1 MFTITNSIG
10 LFGMNAFPVTIEA
23 EVSRGHNLFD
33 IGGLPDIGIK
43 ESRDRVRSALESI
56 HITFP
61 KGKVLLNLAPADVKK
76 TGSSYDLAI
85 CVAVLQAMGAVP
97 DTLQDAVF
105 VGELGLHGIL
115 HGIRGVLSMTMLARN
130 SGFKRIFVPA
140 DNVREASV
148 IDGIAVYGI
157 ETIGD
162 LVMHLLGQQPL
173 SPAEPYEPGDV
184 RRPEHIIDMADVRGQ
199 VKARAGMEL
208 AAAGGHNI
216 LLIGAPGS
224 GKSMLANRL
233 PTIMP
238 EMSRAEI
245 LETTNVYSVAGLLNK
260 NDPLITERPF
270 RSPHHTVS
278 PAGLIGGGSIPTPG
292 EISLAHNGV
301 LFLDELAEFGRST
314 LEILRQPLETRE
326 VTISRA
332 AGTAVYPCSIML
344 VAATN
349 PCPCG
354 YYGAPNKKCTCS
366 PNQIAS
372 YMNRLSGPLLDR
384 FDMCIDVDPVSFD
397 DLASKEKAE
406 SSAAIRERVEAA
418 RARQNERFKGTDI
431 YCNAMIPDNMLAD
444 CCQMDEAAEVL
455 LRQAHL
461 RYGLSARA
469 FSRLQ
474 RLALTSADL
483 NGNDH
488 ITRSDIAVATQFRG
502 FASKYLKQSGSAS
515 FPTKQGRKENS

>member
-1 MFTITNSIG
+1 MFKITNSIG

-23 EVSRGHNLFD
+23 EVSKGHSQFD
-33 IGGLPDIGIK
+33 ISGLPDIGIK
-43 ESRDRVRSALESI
+43 ESRDRVRSALEAL
-56 HITFP
+56 HIGFP
-61 KGKVLLNLAPADVKK
+61 KGRVLLNLAPADVKK

-85 CVAVLQAMGAVP
+85 CVALLQAMGVLP
-97 DTLQDAVF
+97 DSLQDAVF
-105 VGELGLHGIL
+105 IGELGLHGML
-115 HGIRGVLSMTMLARN
+115 HGIRGVLSMTMLARS
-130 SGFKRIFVPA
+130 SGCKRIFVPA

-148 IDGIAVYGI
+148 IDGIEVYGI
-157 ETIGD
+157 ESVNA
-162 LVMHLLGQQPL
+162 LVGHLLGQAPL
-173 SPAEPYEPGDV
+173 SPAQPYVPDTV
-184 RRPEHIIDMADVRGQ
+184 HRPEHIIDMADVRGQ

-233 PTIMP
+233 STILP
-238 EMSRAEI
+238 EMNRAEI

-260 NDPLITERPF
+260 NAPLITERPF
-270 RSPHHTVS
+270 RAPHHTVS

-344 VAATN
+344 VGATN

-366 PNQIAS
+366 KKQIES

-384 FDMCIDVDPVSFD
+384 FDMCIDVDPVPFD
-397 DLASKEKAE
+397 DLASKEKVE
-406 SSAAIRERVEAA
+406 SSAEIRERVEAA
-418 RARQNERFKGTDI
+418 RMRQNDRFKGTEI
-431 YCNAMIPDNMLAD
+431 YCNAMIPDHMLREF
-444 CCQMDEAAEVL
+444 CEMDEPAEVL
-455 LRQAHL
+455 LRQVHD

-474 RLALTSADL
+474 RLALTASDL
-483 NGNDH
+483 NGTDH
-488 ITRSDIAVATQFRG
+488 ITRQDIAVATQFRG
-502 FASKYLKQSGSAS
+502 ITSKYLGRAGAVPLPAS
-515 FPTKQGRKENS
+515 KPRKEGQ